1 MENGKKAA
9 FAAASEVWHQLG
21 LTKRE
26 YFASQALAGLM
37 VQAIAGSHNI
47 NNPLNN
53 DVVVKHAVDIADAL
67 LAELEKTKE
76 E

>member
-26 YFASQALAGLM
+26 YFAGLAMQSCLSNGK
-37 VQAIAGSHNI
+37 GSNAEDW
-47 NNPLNN
+47 LRL
-53 DVVVKHAVDIADAL
+53 ADDL